1 MVRNIVVTG
10 GSGFLGSVLVE
21 RLLGE
26 GYCVHNLDLMPAR
39 TEQERLTTS
48 IVDITDQTAISRLSL
63 PVGADFVHLAGRQY
77 GTAVRRSI
85 RERFFAEGNITGT
98 RNVIELAKKFRATS
112 FLFVST
118 DMVYGR
124 PQASPVAIDHP
135 RAPFGPYGASKVA
148 AEDML
153 TSQDLPFR
161 TVIFRPRLILG
172 PGRFGLMAKLFA
184 AIRGNMPVPMVGSG
198 RNTYQMVSVFDCAD
212 AIVRGIQTETARG
225 VFNLGSRPGDPSKV
239 MLRKLIRKVGS
250 KSIVVPVPSPIIKP
264 VLHMLDRVALSP
276 LVPEQFEIADENY
289 VLDISRTKTELG
301 WEPVGDDAELMLAA
315 YRTYCELND
324 PAR

>member
-1 MVRNIVVTG
+1 MSREIVVTG
-10 GSGFLGSVLVE
+10 GSGFLGSVLIE
-21 RLLGE
+21 RLLGD
-26 GYCVHNLDLMPAR
+26 GYSVHNLDLVPAK
-39 TEQERLTTS
+39 TEHERLTTS
-48 IVDITDQTAISRLSL
+48 IVDITDPDALSRISL
-63 PVGADFVHLAGRQY
+63 PAGADFVHLAGRQY

-85 RERFFAEGNITGT
+85 RTRFFAEGNITGT
-98 RNVIELAKKFRATS
+98 RNVIELAEKSGAAS

-124 PQASPVAIDHP
+124 PQTSPVGIDHP

-184 AIRGNMPVPMVGSG
+184 AIRGNMPVPMIGSG

-212 AIVRGIQTETARG
+212 AILCGIKTKSASG
-225 VFNLGSRPGDPSKV
+225 VFNLGSKPGDTSKV
-239 MLRKLIRKVGS
+239 MLRKLIRNVGS
-250 KSIVVPVPSPIIKP
+250 KSIVIPVPSPLIKP
-264 VLHMLDRVALSP
+264 VLRMLDRVALSP
-276 LVPEQFEIADENY
+276 LVPEQFEIADEDY
-289 VLDISRTKTELG
+289 VLDVSRTKTALG
-301 WEPVGDDAELMLAA
+301 WEPVGNDAELMLSA
-315 YRTYCELND
+315 YQAYCDLND
-324 PAR
+324 RTR

>member
-1 MVRNIVVTG
+1 LSREIVVTG

-26 GYCVHNLDLMPAR
+26 GYSVHNLDLVPAKI
-39 TEQERLTTS
+39 EHEGLTTR
-48 IVDITDQTAISRLSL
+48 IVDIVDPAALSRLSL
-63 PVGADFVHLAGRQY
+63 PAGADFVHLAGRQY

-85 RERFFAEGNITGT
+85 RKRFFAEGNVGGT
-98 RNVIELAKKFRATS
+98 RNVIELAKKSGATS

-124 PQASPVAIDHP
+124 PQASPVGIDHP

-184 AIRGNMPVPMVGSG
+184 AIRSNMPVPMVGSG

-212 AIVRGIQTETARG
+212 AILRGIQTEAASG
-225 VFNLGSRPGDPSKV
+225 VFNLGSKPGDTSKV
-239 MLRKLIRKVGS
+239 MLRKLIRTVGS
-250 KSIVVPVPSPIIKP
+250 KSIVVPVPSVLIKP
-264 VLHMLDRVALSP
+264 ALRILDRFALSP

-289 VLDISRTKTELG
+289 VLDVSRTKTTLG
-301 WEPVGDDAELMLAA
+301 WEPVGNDAELMLAA
-315 YRTYCELND
+315 YRTYCELNG